1 MNLAFHFIIK
11 EVRSDFMNHSIAK
24 DFRFFSL
31 LRFALPTMV
40 MMVFMSLYTIVDGIF
55 VSRLVGANALASVNI
70 VYPVINLII
79 ACGVMLATGG
89 NALVAK
95 KLGEKKEREAREDFT
110 VLFIT
115 SILTGI
121 VLMAGGLIFLE
132 PVVRLLGSTDALLDD
147 CMTYLRYMLYFAP
160 ACMLQLFFQTFF
172 VTAGKPSYGLILIC
186 AGGVC
191 NIVLDYVFM
200 GPLGLGVAGAA
211 VATGIG
217 QTIPSAVGILYF
229 LFIRKNLFLTKPA
242 LHRGMLWKSCT
253 NGSSEMVTNISNAVV
268 TYLFNVIM
276 LRLSGEAGVAA
287 ITIVLYGQFLFNAL
301 YMGFSMGVGPVIS
314 YNDGCR
320 NVPLLRRV
328 VRICLTFTVA
338 ASAVI
343 AAAAL
348 IAAPVIVSIFT
359 PVGTETYEL
368 ARTGFFLFSFN
379 FIFAGLNIF
388 SSALFTSLNNGP
400 VSAAISFLRTFVFIA
415 LNILILPEFIGVTGV
430 WLAVPFAEFMTMF
443 LSVYLIRTRWN
454 RYFSM

>member
-1 MNLAFHFIIK
+1 MTN
-11 EVRSDFMNHSIAK
+11 SIAK

-55 VSRLVGANALASVNI
+55 VSRLVGTNALSSVNI

-89 NALVAK
+89 NAFVAK
-95 KLGEKKEREAREDFT
+95 KLGEKRELEACEDFT
-110 VLFIT
+110 VLLIT

-121 VLMAGGLIFLE
+121 AVMALGLLFLE
-132 PVVRLLGSTDALLDD
+132 PVVRLLGSTDILLDD
-147 CMTYLRYMLYFAP
+147 CMTYLRFTLYFAP

-191 NIVLDYVFM
+191 NIILDYVFM

-217 QTIPSAVGILYF
+217 QLIPAIAGILYF
-229 LFIRKNLFLTKPA
+229 LFIRKNLFIVKPV
-242 LHRGMLWKSCT
+242 LHRATLVKSCT
-253 NGSSEMVTNISNAVV
+253 NGSSEMVTNISTAVV
-268 TYLFNVIM
+268 TYLFNLIM
-276 LRLSGEAGVAA
+276 LRLCGESGVAA

-314 YNDGCR
+314 YNDGSR
-320 NVPLLRRV
+320 NVPLLRRI
-328 VRICLTFTVA
+328 VRICLTFTVT
-338 ASAVI
+338 ASAAI
-343 AAAAL
+343 TAAAL
-348 IAAPVIVSIFT
+348 AASPVIVSIFT
-359 PVGTETYEL
+359 PPGTETYEL

-388 SSALFTSLNNGP
+388 SSAMFTSLNNGP
-400 VSAAISFLRTFVFIA
+400 VSAVLSFMRTFIFIT

-430 WLAVPFAEFMTMF
+430 WLAVPLAEFMAMF
-443 LSVYLIRTRWN
+443 LSVYLIKTRWK
-454 RYFSM
+454 RYFV

>member
-1 MNLAFHFIIK
+1 MTN
-11 EVRSDFMNHSIAK
+11 SIAK

-55 VSRLVGANALASVNI
+55 VSRLVGTNALSSVNI

-89 NALVAK
+89 NAFVAK
-95 KLGEKKEREAREDFT
+95 KLGEKRELEACEDFT
-110 VLFIT
+110 VLLIT

-121 VLMAGGLIFLE
+121 AVMALGLLFLE
-132 PVVRLLGSTDALLDD
+132 PVVRLLGSTDILLDD
-147 CMTYLRYMLYFAP
+147 CMTYLRFTLYFAP

-191 NIVLDYVFM
+191 NIILDYVFM

-217 QTIPSAVGILYF
+217 QLIPAIAGILYF
-229 LFIRKNLFLTKPA
+229 LFIRKNLFIVKPV
-242 LHRGMLWKSCT
+242 LHRATLVKSCT
-253 NGSSEMVTNISNAVV
+253 NGSSEMVTNISTAVV
-268 TYLFNVIM
+268 TYLFNLIM
-276 LRLSGEAGVAA
+276 LRLCGESGVAA

-314 YNDGCR
+314 YNDGSR
-320 NVPLLRRV
+320 NVPLLRRIV
-328 VRICLTFTVA
+328 LICLTFTVT
-338 ASAVI
+338 ASAAI
-343 AAAAL
+343 TAAAL
-348 IAAPVIVSIFT
+348 AASPVIVSIFT
-359 PVGTETYEL
+359 PPGTETYEL

-388 SSALFTSLNNGP
+388 SSAMFTSLNNGP
-400 VSAAISFLRTFVFIA
+400 VSAVISFMRTFVFIT

-430 WLAVPFAEFMTMF
+430 WLAVPFAEFMAMF
-443 LSVYLIRTRWN
+443 LSVYLIKTRWK
-454 RYFSM
+454 RYFV

>member
-1 MNLAFHFIIK
+1 MTN
-11 EVRSDFMNHSIAK
+11 SIAK

-55 VSRLVGANALASVNI
+55 VSRLVGTNALSSVNI

-95 KLGEKKEREAREDFT
+95 KLGEKRELEACEDFT
-110 VLFIT
+110 VLLIT

-121 VLMAGGLIFLE
+121 ALMALGLLFLE
-132 PVVRLLGSTDALLDD
+132 PVVRLLGSTDILLDD
-147 CMTYLRYMLYFAP
+147 CMTYLRFTLYFAP

-191 NIVLDYVFM
+191 NIILDYVFM

-217 QTIPSAVGILYF
+217 QLIPAIAGILYF
-229 LFIRKNLFLTKPA
+229 LFIRKNLFIVKPV
-242 LHRGMLWKSCT
+242 LHRATLVKSCT
-253 NGSSEMVTNISNAVV
+253 NGSSEMVTNISTAVV
-268 TYLFNVIM
+268 TYLFNLIM
-276 LRLSGEAGVAA
+276 LRLCGESGVAA

-314 YNDGCR
+314 YNDGSR
-320 NVPLLRRV
+320 NVPLLRRI
-328 VRICLTFTVA
+328 VRICLTFTVT
-338 ASAVI
+338 ASAAI
-343 AAAAL
+343 TAAAL
-348 IAAPVIVSIFT
+348 AASPVIVSIFT
-359 PVGTETYEL
+359 PPGTETYEL

-388 SSALFTSLNNGP
+388 SSAMFTSLNNGP
-400 VSAAISFLRTFVFIA
+400 VSAVISFMRTFVFIT

-430 WLAVPFAEFMTMF
+430 WLAVPLAEFMAMF
-443 LSVYLIRTRWN
+443 LSVYLIKTRWK
-454 RYFSM
+454 RYFV

>member
-1 MNLAFHFIIK
+1 MTN
-11 EVRSDFMNHSIAK
+11 SIAK

-55 VSRLVGANALASVNI
+55 VSRLVGTNALSSVNI

-89 NALVAK
+89 NAFVAK
-95 KLGEKKEREAREDFT
+95 KLGEKRELEACEDFT
-110 VLFIT
+110 VLLIT

-121 VLMAGGLIFLE
+121 AVMALGLLFLE
-132 PVVRLLGSTDALLDD
+132 PVVRLLGSTDILLDD
-147 CMTYLRYMLYFAP
+147 CMTYLRFTLYFAP

-191 NIVLDYVFM
+191 NIILDYVFM

-217 QTIPSAVGILYF
+217 QLIPAIAGILYF
-229 LFIRKNLFLTKPA
+229 LFIRKNLFIVKPV
-242 LHRGMLWKSCT
+242 LHRATLVKSCT
-253 NGSSEMVTNISNAVV
+253 NGSSEMVTNISTAVV
-268 TYLFNVIM
+268 TYLFNLIM
-276 LRLSGEAGVAA
+276 LRLCGESGVAA

-314 YNDGCR
+314 YNDGSR
-320 NVPLLRRV
+320 NVPLLRRIV
-328 VRICLTFTVA
+328 LICLTFTVT
-338 ASAVI
+338 ASAAI
-343 AAAAL
+343 TAAAL
-348 IAAPVIVSIFT
+348 AASPVIVSIFT
-359 PVGTETYEL
+359 PPGTETYEL

-388 SSALFTSLNNGP
+388 SSAMFTSLNNGP
-400 VSAAISFLRTFVFIA
+400 VSAVISFMRTFVFIT

-430 WLAVPFAEFMTMF
+430 WLAVPFAEF
-443 LSVYLIRTRWN
+443 I
-454 RYFSM
+454 

>member
-1 MNLAFHFIIK
+1 MTN
-11 EVRSDFMNHSIAK
+11 SIAK

-55 VSRLVGANALASVNI
+55 VSRLVGTNALSSVNI

-89 NALVAK
+89 NAFVAK
-95 KLGEKKEREAREDFT
+95 KLGEKRELEACEDFT
-110 VLFIT
+110 VLLIT

-121 VLMAGGLIFLE
+121 AVMALGLLFLE
-132 PVVRLLGSTDALLDD
+132 PVVRLLGSTDILLDD
-147 CMTYLRYMLYFAP
+147 CMTYLRFTLYFAP

-191 NIVLDYVFM
+191 NIILDYVFM

-217 QTIPSAVGILYF
+217 QLIPAIAGILYF
-229 LFIRKNLFLTKPA
+229 LFIRKNLFIVKPV
-242 LHRGMLWKSCT
+242 LHRATLVKSCT
-253 NGSSEMVTNISNAVV
+253 NGSSEMVTNISTAVV
-268 TYLFNVIM
+268 TYLFNLIM
-276 LRLSGEAGVAA
+276 LRLCGESGVAA

-314 YNDGCR
+314 YNDGSR
-320 NVPLLRRV
+320 NVPLLRRI
-328 VRICLTFTVA
+328 VRICLTFTVT
-338 ASAVI
+338 ASAAI
-343 AAAAL
+343 TAAAL
-348 IAAPVIVSIFT
+348 AASPVIVSIFT
-359 PVGTETYEL
+359 PPGTETYEL

-388 SSALFTSLNNGP
+388 SSAMFTSLNNGP
-400 VSAAISFLRTFVFIA
+400 VSAVISFMRTFIFIT

-430 WLAVPFAEFMTMF
+430 WLAVPLAEFMAMF
-443 LSVYLIRTRWN
+443 LSVYLIKTRWK
-454 RYFSM
+454 RYFV

>member
-1 MNLAFHFIIK
+1 MTN
-11 EVRSDFMNHSIAK
+11 SIAK

-55 VSRLVGANALASVNI
+55 VSRLVGTNALSSVNI

-89 NALVAK
+89 NAFVAK
-95 KLGEKKEREAREDFT
+95 KLGEKRELEACEDFT
-110 VLFIT
+110 VLLIT

-121 VLMAGGLIFLE
+121 AVMTLGLLFLE
-132 PVVRLLGSTDALLDD
+132 PVVRLLGSTDILLDD
-147 CMTYLRYMLYFAP
+147 CMTYLRFTLYFAP

-191 NIVLDYVFM
+191 NIILDYVFM

-217 QTIPSAVGILYF
+217 QLIPAIAGILYF
-229 LFIRKNLFLTKPA
+229 LFIRKNLFIVKPV
-242 LHRGMLWKSCT
+242 LHRATLVKSCT
-253 NGSSEMVTNISNAVV
+253 NGSSEMVTNISTAVV
-268 TYLFNVIM
+268 TYLFNLIM
-276 LRLSGEAGVAA
+276 LRLCGESGVAA

-314 YNDGCR
+314 YNDGSR
-320 NVPLLRRV
+320 NVPLLRRI
-328 VRICLTFTVA
+328 VRICLTFTVT
-338 ASAVI
+338 ASAAI
-343 AAAAL
+343 TAAAL
-348 IAAPVIVSIFT
+348 AASPVIVSIFT
-359 PVGTETYEL
+359 PPGTETYEL

-388 SSALFTSLNNGP
+388 SSAMFTSLNNGP
-400 VSAAISFLRTFVFIA
+400 VSAVLSFMRTFIFIT

-430 WLAVPFAEFMTMF
+430 WLAVPLAEFMAMF
-443 LSVYLIRTRWN
+443 LSVYLIKTRWK
-454 RYFSM
+454 RYFV

>member
-1 MNLAFHFIIK
+1 MTN
-11 EVRSDFMNHSIAK
+11 SIAK

-55 VSRLVGANALASVNI
+55 VSRLVGTNALSSVNI

-89 NALVAK
+89 NAFVAK
-95 KLGEKKEREAREDFT
+95 KLGEKRELEACEDFT
-110 VLFIT
+110 VLLIT

-121 VLMAGGLIFLE
+121 AVMALGLLFLE
-132 PVVRLLGSTDALLDD
+132 PVVRLLGSTDILLDD
-147 CMTYLRYMLYFAP
+147 CMTYLRFTLYFAP

-191 NIVLDYVFM
+191 NIILDYVFM

-217 QTIPSAVGILYF
+217 QLIPAIAGILYF
-229 LFIRKNLFLTKPA
+229 LFIRKNLFIVKPV
-242 LHRGMLWKSCT
+242 LHRATLVKSCT
-253 NGSSEMVTNISNAVV
+253 NGSSEMVTNISTAVV
-268 TYLFNVIM
+268 TYLFNLIM
-276 LRLSGEAGVAA
+276 LRLCGESGVAA

-314 YNDGCR
+314 YNDGSR
-320 NVPLLRRV
+320 NVPLLRRI
-328 VRICLTFTVA
+328 VRICLTFTVT
-338 ASAVI
+338 ASAAI
-343 AAAAL
+343 TAAAL
-348 IAAPVIVSIFT
+348 AASPVIVSIFT
-359 PVGTETYEL
+359 PPGTKTYEL

-388 SSALFTSLNNGP
+388 SSAMFTSLNNGP
-400 VSAAISFLRTFVFIA
+400 VSAVLSFMRTFIFIT

-430 WLAVPFAEFMTMF
+430 WLAVPLAEFMAMF
-443 LSVYLIRTRWN
+443 LSVYLIKTRWK
-454 RYFSM
+454 RYFV